1 MKGVTTK
8 KCKLV
13 NTSGF
18 DKKTNGVLMEIASVR
33 DNWSQFLDNS
43 QVYLTTVKPG
53 FKKGFHLHKLKTN
66 QVTCIKGRIVLGVW
80 DGKRIKEYKMNAKE
94 PITVKIPKK
103 HALAFYNP
111 SKVEE
116 AYIIN
121 LCSPPYDPEVREQED
136 LALPWKV
143 K

>member
-1 MKGVTTK
+1 MKGVTIK

-13 NTSGF
+13 DTRGF
-18 DKKTNGVLMEIASVR
+18 DKKVNGILMELASTH
-33 DNWSQFLDNS
+33 DKWSQFLDNA
-43 QVYLTTVKPG
+43 QVYLTTVRPG
-53 FKKGFHLHKLKTN
+53 RKKGFHLHKLKTN
-66 QVTCIKGRIVLGVW
+66 QITCIKGRIVLGVW
-80 DGKRIKEYKMNAKE
+80 NGKKIKEYKMDAKR
-94 PITVKIPKK
+94 PMTVKIPKK

-121 LCSPPYDPEVREQED
+121 LCSPPYDPKVCEQED
-136 LALPWKV
+136 LDLPWKV